1 MSVFFTKKPSAG
13 VNGSGKHDNWSL
25 VTNTGK
31 NLLSPG
37 KTPYDNKQ
45 FLLFLSAVI
54 AAVDDN
60 AALLRMSAS
69 NPGNDHRLGANE
81 APPAIIS
88 IFLGEQ
94 LEDIVEQILQNGTAT
109 HSNKGEQ
116 NGYRCTHTIPPI
128 KKDATDR
135 NRTSPFAFYRK

>member
-1 MSVFFTKKPSAG
+1 MNSRILNVFSDNLAHFTLYFAVNTVSYTHLSTANIATDHNQLVMETMKKVARRHNFECLLHEKPFAG

-60 AALLRMSAS
+60 AALLRC
-69 NPGNDHRLGANE
+69 
-81 APPAIIS
+81 
-88 IFLGEQ
+88 
-94 LEDIVEQILQNGTAT
+94 V
-109 HSNKGEQ
+109 
-116 NGYRCTHTIPPI
+116 
-128 KKDATDR
+128 
-135 NRTSPFAFYRK
+135 